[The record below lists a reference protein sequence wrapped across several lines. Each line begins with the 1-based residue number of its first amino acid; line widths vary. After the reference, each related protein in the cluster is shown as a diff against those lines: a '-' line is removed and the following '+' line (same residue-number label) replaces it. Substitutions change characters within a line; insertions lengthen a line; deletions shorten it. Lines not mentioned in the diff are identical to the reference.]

1 MAALSYGD
9 AAAAGYDE
17 QMSRVTRGFAPF
29 LLTAARLRPGHRVL
43 DIATGTGL
51 AAEAAL
57 AAVGP
62 AGHVVAADIAPAML
76 AKARARLGRHA
87 NVSFA
92 VEDGQALSF
101 PQGCFDSVLC
111 SLGLMF
117 FPAPELGLAE
127 FHRVLRPGGRAAVS
141 VATTVERSF
150 NGQIIAIIGRYVP
163 SLADAAERFF
173 SLGGESKLRTL
184 LEKAG
189 FADVEV
195 ATASLSFTF
204 PSFDAYFEPYERGGG
219 AGGQAYIALP
229 DKLRRTVRDEVRCC
243 FGGTDG
249 PIQVPADIRIGS
261 GRRQEPAA

>member
-1 MAALSYGD
+1 MAALSYAALSYGD

-141 VATTVERSF
+141 V
-150 NGQIIAIIGRYVP
+150 
-163 SLADAAERFF
+163 
-173 SLGGESKLRTL
+173 
-184 LEKAG
+184 EKAG